1 MFTLI
6 MLIIAFAAI
15 VGFCVM
21 FALLT
26 QEWRCG

>member
-21 FALLT
+21 FALLAR
-26 QEWRCG
+26 EWNDG